1 MGRTTKNIIYRQ
13 CNPLYGVKDMYY
25 VEVPRYADAKHS
37 VSHYL
42 GERTYPYANL
52 DDARKFAIE
61 CINRDQWSRMSAY
74 VSQAF
79 YPNSDVSKFIGG
91 GVKGIAI
98 YKNKEANFYGAVVPN
113 RGKFYWVLNNAQHE
127 KSLLNM
133 YGQVI
138 DLPPR
143 TPKKKNEGAHP
154 FGL

>member
-1 MGRTTKNIIYRQ
+1 
-13 CNPLYGVKDMYY
+13 MYY

-37 VSHYL
+37 INHYL
-42 GERTYPYANL
+42 GAKTYPYANL

-61 CINRDQWSRMSAY
+61 CIKNNQWSRMSAY

-98 YKNKEANFYGAVVPN
+98 RRNKEDEFYGAVVPN
-113 RGKFYWVLNNAQHE
+113 RGKFYWVLNNTEH
-127 KSLLNM
+127 KKYLLNM

-138 DLPPR
+138 ELPS
-143 TPKKKNEGAHP
+143 KDDWHP